1 MPVYK
6 LHYFDAR
13 GRAEVTRML
22 FKLGEQAFEDIR
34 LADDDWFGPN
44 QPRKSRMTVYILS
57 CFCYKHVRF
66 NELNLMPSEC

>member
-34 LADDDWFGPN
+34 LADEDWFGPN
-44 QPRKSRMTVYILS
+44 QPRKSRMSMLRVIL
-57 CFCYKHVRF
+57 
-66 NELNLMPSEC
+66 L